1 MRAILLAMLL
11 VSAPAISTPAMAQD
25 KDQDGK
31 FEDKAEDVARQPF
44 RDIGIVKEKVPAIL
58 EKYKDDPYSLKGI
71 STCAQYRAAVTE
83 LTEALG
89 ADVDAKDEK
98 GEPVA
103 SRLAESGA
111 KSIVG
116 SIIPL
121 RGLVREVSGA
131 AGNDRRIA
139 AAVVVGTARRG
150 FLKGSGTAKGCSFPK

>member
-1 MRAILLAMLL
+1 MRAILLAMLVL
-11 VSAPAISTPAMAQD
+11 SAPAMAQD
-25 KDQDGK
+25 KKDDGK

-58 EKYKDDPYSLKGI
+58 EKYKGDPYSLKGI

-89 ADVDAKDEK
+89 ADVDARDDK

-111 KSIVG
+111 KSVVG

-131 AGNDRRIA
+131 AANDRRIA

-150 FLKGSGTAKGCSFPK
+150 FLKGSGAAKGCTFPK